1 MAAPII
7 PILKKAA
14 VAVLTDKKLFKKV
27 MGIILGIIIIILT
40 PVLAIVGMF
49 SQLAN
54 MDVSEAKQ
62 FIAEYEATANVVCE
76 KIEEEMTGLGYTSLP
91 IEEAQTLYVFAL
103 YDYGTEKGFIEKL
116 VGCYSLEEQTD
127 EELIAKVN
135 EAFGTEYAAEEYTA
149 LVQELRDN
157 HVLDENENQ
166 EDGTV

>member
-7 PILKKAA
+7 PILKKVA

-40 PVLAIVGMF
+40 PVLAIVGIF

-54 MDVSEAKQ
+54 VDMSEAKQ
-62 FIAEYEATANVVCE
+62 FIAEYETTASMICE
-76 KIEEEMTGLGYTSLP
+76 KIEQEMTGLGYTSLQ

-103 YDYGTEKGFIEKL
+103 YDYGEEEGFVEKI
-116 VGCYSLEEQTD
+116 VSCYTIEEQTD

-135 EAFGTEYAAEEYTA
+135 ETFGTEYTVDEYTD
-149 LVQELRDN
+149 LMQEIRDN

-166 EDGTV
+166 EENIA

>member
-40 PVLAIVGMF
+40 PVLAIVGIF

-54 MDVSEAKQ
+54 IDMSEAKQ
-62 FIAEYEATANVVCE
+62 FIAEYEETASMICE
-76 KIEEEMTGLGYTSLP
+76 KIEEEMTALGYTSLQ
-91 IEEAQTLYVFAL
+91 IEEAQTLYAFAL
-103 YDYGTEKGFIEKL
+103 YDYGAEEGFVEKL

-127 EELIAKVN
+127 EELITKVN
-135 EAFGTEYAAEEYTA
+135 ETFGTEYTADEYTD
-149 LVQELRDN
+149 LMQEIRDT
-157 HVLDENENQ
+157 HVLDENENK
-166 EDGTV
+166 EENIA

>member
-7 PILKKAA
+7 PILKKVA

-40 PVLAIVGMF
+40 PVLAIVGIF

-54 MDVSEAKQ
+54 VDMSEAKQ
-62 FIAEYEATANVVCE
+62 FIAEYETTASMICE
-76 KIEEEMTGLGYTSLP
+76 KIEEEMTALGYTSLQ
-91 IEEAQTLYVFAL
+91 IEEAQTLYTFAL
-103 YDYGTEKGFIEKL
+103 YDYGEEEGFVEKL
-116 VGCYSLEEQTD
+116 VGCYALEEQTD

-135 EAFGTEYAAEEYTA
+135 ETFGTEYTADEYTS
-149 LVQELRDN
+149 LMQEIRDT

-166 EDGTV
+166 EENIA